1 MLTYITNADFYMF
14 SPLDQFG
21 DDDSSVGLVDNML
34 TDLLPNTQYSEKFM
48 NFTKVLDD
56 LSILKISASRD

>member
-1 MLTYITNADFYMF
+1 MLTYITNVDFYMF

-34 TDLLPNTQYSEKFM
+34 TDLLPN
-48 NFTKVLDD
+48 
-56 LSILKISASRD
+56 A